1 MGDQL
6 TLLKDGTHG
15 THKNGDFA
23 FLLSAKNIMQ
33 NSLFF
38 DDTDRKIS
46 KADFDNI
53 YANYQIQQDDVLLTI
68 VGTIG
73 RVALFPSTSIPI
85 AFQRSVAILRAQPLL
100 SQNFLAL
107 ELQTQPIQ
115 SKLKARSN
123 MSAQAGIYLGDLKK
137 ITVSVPQVQEQVKM
151 ASMLTDINNL
161 IAATQDKIDI
171 LEQISLA
178 LKRHLYNHSWS
189 FKDED
194 EPWIIQTLNNS
205 TSKIK
210 SYSLIRSVETLTN
223 TGYKYIHYG
232 DIHTGKVTLINSVET
247 LPNIP
252 AGNYELL
259 SKGDLILA
267 DASEDYKGIAD
278 AAILLDTDDQRVVAG
293 LHTIALRPQNTDP
306 VFLYYLFQT
315 EKFKTFA
322 RKMGTGLKVFGI
334 SYSNLVRFKFAS
346 PSKTLE
352 QQRIGNLLLT
362 IENLLRATTTSLK
375 ALRSVK
381 QSLLQNLFM

>member
-1 MGDQL
+1 MNEQEKIG
-6 TLLKDGTHG
+6 
-15 THKNGDFA
+15 A
-23 FLLSAKNIMQ
+23 F
-33 NSLFF
+33 F
-38 DDTDRKIS
+38 
-46 KADFDNI
+46 
-53 YANYQIQQDDVLLTI
+53 
-68 VGTIG
+68 
-73 RVALFPSTSIPI
+73 
-85 AFQRSVAILRAQPLL
+85 
-100 SQNFLAL
+100 
-107 ELQTQPIQ
+107 E
-115 SKLKARSN
+115 
-123 MSAQAGIYLGDLKK
+123 YLD
-137 ITVSVPQVQEQVKM
+137 S
-151 ASMLTDINNL
+151 L

-178 LKRHLYNHSWS
+178 LKRHLYNHSWC

-232 DIHTGKVTLINSVET
+232 DIHTGKVTLINSVGT

-278 AAILLDTDDQRVVAG
+278 AAIILDTDDQRVVAG

-346 PSKTLE
+346 PSKLRE

-362 IENLLRATTTSLK
+362 IENLLRVTTTSLK

>member
-1 MGDQL
+1 
-6 TLLKDGTHG
+6 
-15 THKNGDFA
+15 
-23 FLLSAKNIMQ
+23 
-33 NSLFF
+33 
-38 DDTDRKIS
+38 
-46 KADFDNI
+46 
-53 YANYQIQQDDVLLTI
+53 
-68 VGTIG
+68 
-73 RVALFPSTSIPI
+73 
-85 AFQRSVAILRAQPLL
+85 
-100 SQNFLAL
+100 
-107 ELQTQPIQ
+107 
-115 SKLKARSN
+115 
-123 MSAQAGIYLGDLKK
+123 
-137 ITVSVPQVQEQVKM
+137 
-151 ASMLTDINNL
+151 MLTGTNNL

-232 DIHTGKVTLINSVET
+232 DIHTGKVTLINSVGT

-346 PSKTLE
+346 PSKTRE

-362 IENLLRATTTSLK
+362 IENLLRATITSLK